1 MNQRV
6 HENCA
11 HTSVA
16 WPTAISNPPVISKD
30 SPRPYGLL
38 NSGLVVLNPSIKLA
52 SGLEHYLATSPLVS
66 TFKFPDQDLLAA
78 FFQGKWKVLPWCYNA
93 LKTLRIIHQPLWR
106 DDEIRCLHY
115 ILAEKPWKT
124 PRGTAGDYEEVHGWW
139 WDRYATLEE
148 GMLRSDPEGWKLVDT
163 YVTKA

>member
-1 MNQRV
+1 M
-6 HENCA
+6 
-11 HTSVA
+11 
-16 WPTAISNPPVISKD
+16 
-30 SPRPYGLL
+30 
-38 NSGLVVLNPSIKLA
+38 LNPSVELS

-78 FFQGKWKVLPWCYNA
+78 FFEGKWKVLPWCYNA

-163 YVTKA
+163 YVTKT